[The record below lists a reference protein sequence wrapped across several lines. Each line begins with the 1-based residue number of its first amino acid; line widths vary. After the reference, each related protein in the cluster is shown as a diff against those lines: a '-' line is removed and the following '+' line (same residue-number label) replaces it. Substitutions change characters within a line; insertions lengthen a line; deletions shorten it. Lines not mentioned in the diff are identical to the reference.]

1 MDDVI
6 TVQLDL
12 EDKTLSFAKNNA
24 PLVLAFENLPS
35 VELQPVVVFHT
46 SIHGGK
52 VQIYDLV
59 RLPKEQVLLSGT
71 QCGNFMIFLS
81 LRFYMKSILVILQ
94 VQNLPFQHI

>member
-46 SIHGGK
+46 SSHGGK

-59 RLPKEQVLLSGT
+59 RLPKEQVLLSGNVLYLLIYHIT
-71 QCGNFMIFLS
+71 M
-81 LRFYMKSILVILQ
+81 LQ
-94 VQNLPFQHI
+94 KYFKMRS